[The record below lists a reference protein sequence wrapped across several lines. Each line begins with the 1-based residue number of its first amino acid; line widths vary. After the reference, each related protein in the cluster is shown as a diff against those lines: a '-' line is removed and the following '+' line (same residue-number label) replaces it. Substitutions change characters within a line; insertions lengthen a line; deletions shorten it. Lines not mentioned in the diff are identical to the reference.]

1 MHPISL
7 EGKGMQSCRV
17 SEWGKFA
24 KRNEAEKL
32 KGFSGLG
39 SIQCSISPNISSVKC
54 PSDKA
59 GPTWRAHC
67 FLSDTGYSMGP
78 IGTRFCDTAFWLHL
92 SIGASSRNLGFASL
106 RDSCIY
112 TQCNNTDTL

>member
-39 SIQCSISPNISSVKC
+39 SMQDWDSSPS
-54 PSDKA
+54 
-59 GPTWRAHC
+59 
-67 FLSDTGYSMGP
+67 
-78 IGTRFCDTAFWLHL
+78 
-92 SIGASSRNLGFASL
+92 
-106 RDSCIY
+106 
-112 TQCNNTDTL
+112 